1 MYFFSSKGQQLLKRS
16 FFLSFLCTGPV
27 ELAAAGVS
35 IALFNQASRITI
47 FPLVSITTSFVAEED
62 TVRKVGIKAA
72 AEKCSDKNGET
83 EDDMLEDMEKG
94 EAGKKSMDL
103 EKGSPKSSEMKPEN
117 TIAEEVGKVAPGT
130 SKSSEKSLSESSE
143 PTKESSAPEDVEKDA
158 ARKSDAEVTPEE
170 GIYTLFFLNSLSSLV
185 WQNSEQVLYANTDVL
200 ILHFTCKFNFMILY

>member
-1 MYFFSSKGQQLLKRS
+1 M
-16 FFLSFLCTGPV
+16 

-94 EAGKKSMDL
+94 EAGKKGEDL

-117 TIAEEVGKVAPGT
+117 TIPEEVEKVAAGT

-143 PTKESSAPEDVEKDA
+143 TTKESSPEDVEKDA
-158 ARKSDAEVTPEE
+158 ARKSDAEESTPEE
-170 GIYTLFFLNSLSSLV
+170 GTLFFSLSLSLL
-185 WQNSEQVLYANTDVL
+185 SCGRTLNTCMPTW
-200 ILHFTCKFNFMILY
+200 HTCSSTPFTVKI